1 MFMMR
6 RDMDFCIKLLKDFS
20 KGEFQSDFD
29 LLNEADKFYM
39 YHLDLLLEAELIEF
53 DYISFSGSQGIKY
66 CPRPTWKGNDLLDL
80 IENDTVWERSK
91 VLAKSKGAD
100 LLKLPIDVIIAYGKM
115 QAKQILGLEI

>member
-1 MFMMR
+1 MR
-6 RDMDFCIKLLKDFS
+6 RDMDFCIKLLQDFS

-39 YHLDLLLEAELIEF
+39 YQLDLLFDADLIEF
-53 DYISFSGSQGIKY
+53 DYLSFSGAKGIKY
-66 CPRPTWKGNDLLDL
+66 CPKLTWKGNDFLDL